1 MSNLEFKPDWISS
14 TNRNI
19 NRWAKLTLFF
29 FIFLINTHPSLFLFS
44 FLMITVL
51 FLKQKKT
58 DDGSWKL
65 EALGTLEV
73 EQMEIR

>member
-29 FIFLINTHPSLFLFS
+29 FIFLINTHPSLFLLS
-44 FLMITVL
+44 FFNDHCFIFET
-51 FLKQKKT
+51 KKN
-58 DDGSWKL
+58 
-65 EALGTLEV
+65 
-73 EQMEIR
+73 R